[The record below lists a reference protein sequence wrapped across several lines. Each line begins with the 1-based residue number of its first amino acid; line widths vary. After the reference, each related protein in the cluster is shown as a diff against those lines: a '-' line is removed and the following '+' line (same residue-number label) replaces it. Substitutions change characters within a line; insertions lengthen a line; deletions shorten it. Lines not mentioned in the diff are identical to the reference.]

1 MTTRTAIV
9 TGGARGIGAAIALR
23 LAQDGC
29 DVAVLDLNGDC
40 PDTLAAIAATGRRA
54 MALAVNVADADAVE
68 AAVAQVAGDLG
79 PPTILVNNAGLLREG
94 TLARFALADWD
105 AVQDVNLR
113 AVFLMTRAVQP
124 HMRAAGWGRVVN
136 LTSIGALGAFGLS
149 AYSAAKAG
157 LHGLTKSLAIELGRF
172 GVTVNA
178 VAPGLTETTMI
189 TEMSHRAGVSV
200 DQMRADA
207 LRDIPIGR
215 LGQPEDIA
223 QAVSF
228 FADDRSGFVSGQIL
242 YVCGGPRA

>member
-1 MTTRTAIV
+1 MTNPVAIV

-40 PDTLAAIAATGRRA
+40 PETLAAIRATGRRA
-54 MALAVNVADADAVE
+54 LALAVNVADADAV
-68 AAVAQVAGDLG
+68 AVAVAQVSATLG
-79 PPTILVNNAGLLREG
+79 PPTVLVNNAGLLREG
-94 TLARFALADWD
+94 TLARFALSDWD

-113 AVFLMTRAVQP
+113 AVFLMCRAVQP
-124 HMRAAGWGRVVN
+124 HMRAAGWGRIVN
-136 LTSIGALGAFGLS
+136 LTSIGALGALGLA
-149 AYSAAKAG
+149 AYAAAKAG
-157 LHGLTKSLAIELGRF
+157 LHGLTKSLAIEMGRY

-189 TEMSHRAGVSV
+189 AEMSARAGVSV

-207 LRDIPIGR
+207 LRSIPMGR
-215 LGQPEDIA
+215 LGTPEDIA

>member
-1 MTTRTAIV
+1 MMTRTAIV

-29 DVAVLDLNGDC
+29 NVAVLDLNGEATQTMD
-40 PDTLAAIAATGRRA
+40 AIRVTGRQA
-54 MALAVNVADADAVE
+54 MAVAVNVADPDAVE
-68 AAVAQVAGDLG
+68 AAVAQVADRLG
-79 PPTILVNNAGLLREG
+79 PPTVLVNNAGLLREG
-94 TLARFALADWD
+94 TLARFPVADWD

-124 HMRAAGWGRVVN
+124 HMRVANWGRVVN
-136 LTSIGALGAFGLS
+136 LTSIGALGGFGLS

-157 LHGLTKSLAIELGRF
+157 LHGLTKSLAIEMGRF

-189 TEMSHRAGVSV
+189 DEMSQRAGVSV
-200 DQMRADA
+200 EQLRDEA

-215 LGQPEDIA
+215 LGLPEDIA

-228 FADDRSGFVSGQIL
+228 FADDRSGFVSGQVL

>member
-68 AAVAQVAGDLG
+68 AAVARVAGDLG

-189 TEMSHRAGVSV
+189 TEMSQRAGVSV

>member
-68 AAVAQVAGDLG
+68 AAVARVAGDLG

>member
-1 MTTRTAIV
+1 MTTRIAIV

-68 AAVAQVAGDLG
+68 AAVARVAGDLG